1 MEAGSVRRRRL
12 FQKSRVVEMVRS
24 GQRMG
29 QTGLDDV
36 WECRERKGKESMR
49 LQGFWL
55 KPLGG

>member
-12 FQKSRVVEMVRS
+12 FQKSRVVKTVRS

-49 LQGFWL
+49 LQSFWL
-55 KPLGG
+55 KLLWG